1 METFPMGFETDR
13 LAELVSQKCQ
23 LLQSVQELA
32 IRQEELIA
40 RGEMTSLLEVLVV
53 KQRMLEELQAVERRL
68 EPFRLQDPQ
77 SRRWRNE
84 ELRRQTAAWL
94 QECQELLADILRR
107 EKRCEVELL
116 RRREETA
123 EQLRNLCTTGQMLA
137 AYEEVEPIPQNQ
149 LDLASGQ

>member
-1 METFPMGFETDR
+1 MDTFPMVFDTDR
-13 LAELVSQKCQ
+13 LAELVSQKYR

-32 IRQEELIA
+32 VRQEELIA

-53 KQRMLEELQAVERRL
+53 KQRMLEELQAVEGRL
-68 EPFRLQDPQ
+68 EPFRHQAPQ
-77 SRRWRNE
+77 TRRWRNE
-84 ELRRQTAAWL
+84 ELRRQTATQL
-94 QECQELLADILRR
+94 QECQELLADILQR
-107 EKRCEVELL
+107 EKRCEAELL

-137 AYEEVEPIPQNQ
+137 AYEAVEPIPQNQ